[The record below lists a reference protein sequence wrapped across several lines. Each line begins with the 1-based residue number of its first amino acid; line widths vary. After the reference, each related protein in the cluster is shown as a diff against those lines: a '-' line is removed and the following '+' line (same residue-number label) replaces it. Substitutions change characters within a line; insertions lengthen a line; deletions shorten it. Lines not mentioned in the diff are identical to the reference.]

1 MPSSGS
7 DGGNAAAAS
16 GVATSRA
23 TFPASSGMLWLAP
36 CRRSSCTSSGWP
48 PAQTTCSGVCPSFRC
63 ASTYAPFP
71 SSAAAMP
78 TCPFSHAACS
88 AVRPVA
94 SGTLT
99 RSGCA
104 AARFL
109 IIPTSPSAEPA
120 RMYAESSS
128 DGRASLAPSPPPSS
142 LSTRSALFDSTA
154 AASRAI
160 AAAMYPSD
168 LSESGGGASSA
179 SCSRSSSAHLRC
191 RREKLHT
198 IAVSRGVSPSRL
210 RMFVFAQ
217 PLSSSACSTSSAP
230 SRQARWRA
238 VQPRAG
244 RGRKLTSARASR
256 RAFTVGTESR
266 PAADMSGVEEVCSW
280 PGGKLRATEL
290 TLAPAAARSRT
301 VSARPNWQ
309 QMCSG
314 VIPSRVVSSR
324 FALAPRSTL
333 TMSS

>member
-1 MPSSGS
+1 MQRGLPVLPLRVDIRAVPQQRRG
-7 DGGNAAAAS
+7 DADVPILACGVQRRAPRRVGHVDEVGLRLFAAH
-16 GVATSRA
+16 GATSSR
-23 TFPASSGMLWLAP
+23 
-36 CRRSSCTSSGWP
+36 
-48 PAQTTCSGVCPSFRC
+48 CPH
-63 ASTYAPFP
+63 P
-71 SSAAAMP
+71 
-78 TCPFSHAACS
+78 
-88 AVRPVA
+88 
-94 SGTLT
+94 SGTQARLV
-99 RSGCA
+99 GA
-104 AARFL
+104 AARLL
-109 IIPTSPSAEPA
+109 IIPMSPSAEPA

-128 DGRASLAPSPPPSS
+128 DGMASLAPSPPPSS

-160 AAAMYPSD
+160 AAAMYLSG

-210 RMFVFAQ
+210 RMPVFAQ
-217 PLSSSACSTSSAP
+217 PLSSSACSTLIAP

-238 VQPRAG
+238 VQPLAG
-244 RGRKLTSARASR
+244 RGRKLTSARAPR

-266 PAADMSGVEEVCSW
+266 PTADMSGVEEVCSW

-324 FALAPRSTL
+324 FALALRSTL
-333 TMSS
+333 TTSS